1 MVVKPKN
8 SADTKTESQPDAK
21 AEARAAAQADRKAKK
36 EDPATQPDEQPN
48 QEDSGSGGRGV
59 TFWLAVGIGAIAA
72 SFLIVLILAVVLAIV
87 IDSEGAANWV
97 AIIRDLFLI
106 VMAMEGMVIMLALI
120 VLILQVA
127 ALVNVLQSE
136 IKPIVDNA
144 NQTASTVKGTAQF
157 MSQNVV
163 EPVMKWSA
171 ITAGV
176 GGILREALG
185 IRRTLRKASKNGST
199 DDASKNEKQTKE

>member
-1 MVVKPKN
+1 MADKPK
-8 SADTKTESQPDAK
+8 T
-21 AEARAAAQADRKAKK
+21 AAQADRKAGKTQ
-36 EDPATQPDEQPN
+36 DPDAQKNDQPA
-48 QEDSGSGGRGV
+48 QEEENSDGRGV
-59 TFWLAVGIGAIAA
+59 TFWLAVGGGAIAG
-72 SFLIVLILAVVLAIV
+72 SFILVLIIAIVLAIV

-106 VMAMEGMVIMLALI
+106 MLAMEGMVIMLALI

-127 ALVNVLQSE
+127 ALVNLLQSE

-144 NQTASTVKGTAQF
+144 NETVSTVKGTAQF

-176 GGILREALG
+176 GGIMREALG
-185 IRRTLRKASKNGST
+185 IRRSLRNASKDGASKDGASKNGKS
-199 DDASKNEKQTKE
+199 NEE

>member
-1 MVVKPKN
+1 MADKLKTA
-8 SADTKTESQPDAK
+8 SDTKTTPQAPAKPGADAVQKPGRDTQPKPED
-21 AEARAAAQADRKAKK
+21 AAAQASTTAHDDA
-36 EDPATQPDEQPN
+36 ENDEKN
-48 QEDSGSGGRGV
+48 GRSV
-59 TFWLAVGIGAIAA
+59 TFWLALGAGVIAA
-72 SFLIVLILAVVLAIV
+72 SFVVVLIIAIVLAIV

-106 VMAMEGMVIMLALI
+106 VLAMEGMVIMLALI

-144 NQTASTVKGTAQF
+144 NETASTVRGTAQF

-163 EPVMKWSA
+163 EPVLKWSA
-171 ITAGV
+171 ITATM

-185 IRRTLRKASKNGST
+185 IRRTLRKANKNGKS
-199 DDASKNEKQTKE
+199 SEE